1 MRVALSLSFLI
12 SFPVLVVYGA
22 YDDSSHTHH
31 TDCKLTSLL
40 NQLGTLRGEL
50 ESSLSKLIEEAFT
63 EARKSSTFSMADF
76 ELRFKELDLLVDSF
90 DNKCENDIAVFNVKN
105 KGTDLSSESDVVE
118 NIYFSFKEAKAL
130 LKAESDMLMKEL
142 EAKVEELST
151 FVNAKI
157 QRCREEAFTLLVRCR
172 KSGSINQLTSTY
184 RKSTERLLE
193 MISPYQHKNSNLQEI
208 MQSIDRRN
216 IIQRKFAQAFSKTW
230 ISETN
235 SLYEVLVN
243 SVNKRQQLVAELERE
258 RERVVDEQKNE
269 LAGFNQMKAKCL
281 KSYAADT
288 ERHSLE
294 REKLL
299 RENVKLTRKYYMEL
313 LRVEVLLVKA
323 EARVGIEEAKKSLL
337 MDNFF
342 SLLLKCEEKQC
353 FKTTVNMQ

>member
-22 YDDSSHTHH
+22 YDDSS
-31 TDCKLTSLL
+31 LL
-40 NQLGTLRGEL
+40 NQLGTLRCEL
-50 ESSLSKLIEEAFT
+50 ESSLSKVMEEAFI
-63 EARKSSTFSMADF
+63 EARKSSNFSVADF
-76 ELRFKELDLLVDSF
+76 ELKFKEFDLLVDSF
-90 DNKCENDIAVFNVKN
+90 DNKCDNDIAVFNVKY
-105 KGTDLSSESDVVE
+105 KGTDISSESDVLE

-130 LKAESDMLMKEL
+130 LKAESNVLMKEL
-142 EAKVEELST
+142 EAKVEEFST

-172 KSGSINQLTSTY
+172 KSGNINQLTSAY
-184 RKSTERLLE
+184 RKSTERLLV
-193 MISPYQHKNSNLQEI
+193 MISPYQHNILNFQEI
-208 MQSIDRRN
+208 MQSIERRN
-216 IIQRKFAQAFSKTW
+216 IIQRKFAQAFSKSW

-243 SVNKRQQLVAELERE
+243 SVNERQQLVAELERE

-281 KSYAADT
+281 KSYAADA
-288 ERHSLE
+288 ERQLLE

-323 EARVGIEEAKKSLL
+323 EARVSIEEVKKSLL

-353 FKTTVNMQ
+353 FKTNVQ